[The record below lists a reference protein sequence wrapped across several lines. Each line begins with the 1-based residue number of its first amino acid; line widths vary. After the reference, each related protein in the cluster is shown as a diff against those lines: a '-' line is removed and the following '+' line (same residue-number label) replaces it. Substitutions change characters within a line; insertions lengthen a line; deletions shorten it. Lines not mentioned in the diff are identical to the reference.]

1 MTARFFTTLPLLVK
15 AHRLLSSPYTLPPDW
30 RENLARSALPGGGK
44 TQRFGLSGGQGGVDD
59 WPRKAGEEPNVQ
71 DLGEGAVEWYVGPA
85 NVRGVW
91 PGAVG
96 HRLKWRGSGESIM
109 WIMKSSTVGL
119 LKGMQEEERNGDETK
134 RNKRG
139 AKRRKDVK
147 RIVDE
152 MLEMV

>member
-30 RENLARSALPGGGK
+30 RDNLIRSALPGGGK
-44 TQRFGLSGGQGGVDD
+44 TQRFGVGGGQGGVND
-59 WPRKAGEEPNVQ
+59 WPRKAGEEPNVA
-71 DLGEGAVEWYVGPA
+71 DLGIGAVEWYVGPD

-96 HRLKWRGSGESIM
+96 HRVKWRASGESVM
-109 WIMKSSTVGL
+109 WTLKSSAAGL
-119 LKGMQEEERNGDETK
+119 LKGMREEEKDGDEV
-134 RNKRG
+134 KRG
-139 AKRRKDVK
+139 KRRARRREDVK
-147 RIVDE
+147 RIVYE